1 MKKSLSVFGLAVLLL
16 LSLFVFSSCGESR
29 KVSDKQLVND
39 LSVNETIATIFK
51 SELFET
57 EPFEYFSHNITKRQ
71 TNPEKKEDIIYC
83 NLTVSNKNFSVNADC
98 VLNYNYYDEG
108 GWILDDVE
116 VSNRKVSPTNTFSN
130 EEIMN
135 VFKKA
140 STQSVISNILEE
152 HGQAGITVLKSEI
165 VSENN
170 SYIMR
175 IHLNY
180 KRSLSVLEGY
190 VELPFENEKGWHW
203 ESTSINPTKLIE
215 ADYKKAI
222 GTFNFDAFLYNFN
235 LYVDSIDTKEGYAEI
250 RLQRTGS
257 FGFWYKDG
265 AVMKC
270 PFNVYEGIIDVSA
283 EELHLSSFGGIQGS
297 FTYNASTNNW
307 Y

>member
-1 MKKSLSVFGLAVLLL
+1 MKRVASYFLLVIFL
-16 LSLFVFSSCGESR
+16 LTSLFTLSSCGSAK
-29 KVSDKQLVND
+29 KVSEKQIVND
-39 LSVNETIATIFK
+39 ISANELVRNIFK
-51 SELFET
+51 SELFKT
-57 EPFEYFSHNITKRQ
+57 EEFEYFSHRITKRQ

-83 NLTVSNKNFSVNADC
+83 NLTVSNKNFSVNTDC

-108 GWILDDVE
+108 GWILDKVDI
-116 VSNRKVSPTNTFSN
+116 SNQKVTPVATFSN

-135 VFKKA
+135 VFKKDI
-140 STQSVISNILEE
+140 TRGDISSILEE
-152 HGQAGITVLKSEI
+152 HGEAGITVLKSEI
-165 VSENN
+165 ISEKN

-190 VELPFENEKGWHW
+190 VDLPFENEKGWR
-203 ESTSINPTKLIE
+203 TSMLINPTKIIE

-222 GTFNFDAFLYNFN
+222 GKFNFDYGSDDYI

-250 RLQRTGS
+250 RLQKTGP

-270 PFNVYEGIIDVSA
+270 PFNVYEGIIDVFA
-283 EELHLSSFGGIQGS
+283 EKLLKSLGVIYFSD
-297 FTYNASTNNW
+297 FTYNASTNTW
-307 Y
+307 DC